1 MFPPGKSARK
11 IWDFEITRFPG
22 IVCRDL
28 GNFFYISK
36 DFRGTDI
43 HHSDIKK
50 CVSANFNFFFCL
62 LKIVFRNSQK
72 LLRQNAC
79 EIKILF

>member
-1 MFPPGKSARK
+1 MFPPGKSARE

-43 HHSDIKK
+43 HHSDIKNAL
-50 CVSANFNFFFCL
+50 VQILIFF
-62 LKIVFRNSQK
+62 
-72 LLRQNAC
+72 
-79 EIKILF
+79 LFTKNCFS